1 MKKKTNDSRSVNPY
15 DLGAISKSLRVFR
28 NASPRTARRQ
38 NPYSVEGIHRL
49 LKTKENQKRE
59 R

>member
-1 MKKKTNDSRSVNPY
+1 MKKTSDSRSVNPY
-15 DLGAISKSLRVFR
+15 DLGAISKRLQVFR
-28 NASPRTARRQ
+28 NASPRTAKFQ

-49 LKTKENQKRE
+49 LKAKENQKRE